1 MAKLVRGQFAK
12 IVVDALAQPNLF
24 TIQAMRTLSNIGAG
38 AGELGQVL
46 TAWERADEL
55 LSTGADPGHAWYTT
69 WNKLAMAEEAR
80 AGAMESHCAVSAS
93 SAALRASEY
102 HRQSEFFLR
111 LINNEQDPRRQSAT
125 ASLKQSFQRHLQ
137 LREIPFEVI
146 DTPISEGYF
155 IPSATPDKSPTVIYP
170 SGYDSYAEEGWAA
183 GGKEGWD
190 RGYNVCLVDGPGQG
204 HIIRRPQN
212 QSYLRP
218 DLIDEHFQG
227 VTDWVRAHSR
237 SLPDSVVLFGRSFS
251 GCLSLYAAGRLTGK
265 LAGLVLDPP
274 QPCNDRLLQ
283 GQLAKL
289 DQHAPGLKQALE
301 TGDRETFNTLFWQ
314 VVGVEASWD
323 NKFYWQSRLGT
334 HGATTPFEF
343 FEIFSGFDAVD
354 RLSGIDCPV
363 WVSDNKSEH
372 VAMPSLPVLL
382 EHMESEVTV
391 CEFTR
396 EREGSLGHILAGAQS
411 QFIEEVYTWIAKTLP
426 K

>member
-80 AGAMESHCAVSAS
+80 AGAMQSHCAVSAS

-183 GGKEGWD
+183 GAASGWATSVSW
-190 RGYNVCLVDGPGQG
+190 RAAAPGP
-204 HIIRRPQN
+204 
-212 QSYLRP
+212 
-218 DLIDEHFQG
+218 
-227 VTDWVRAHSR
+227 
-237 SLPDSVVLFGRSFS
+237 PDSSPCPRPGTSTARPE
-251 GCLSLYAAGRLTGK
+251 RLARART
-265 LAGLVLDPP
+265 
-274 QPCNDRLLQ
+274 
-283 GQLAKL
+283 
-289 DQHAPGLKQALE
+289 
-301 TGDRETFNTLFWQ
+301 
-314 VVGVEASWD
+314 
-323 NKFYWQSRLGT
+323 
-334 HGATTPFEF
+334 
-343 FEIFSGFDAVD
+343 
-354 RLSGIDCPV
+354 
-363 WVSDNKSEH
+363 
-372 VAMPSLPVLL
+372 
-382 EHMESEVTV
+382 
-391 CEFTR
+391 
-396 EREGSLGHILAGAQS
+396 
-411 QFIEEVYTWIAKTLP
+411 
-426 K
+426 